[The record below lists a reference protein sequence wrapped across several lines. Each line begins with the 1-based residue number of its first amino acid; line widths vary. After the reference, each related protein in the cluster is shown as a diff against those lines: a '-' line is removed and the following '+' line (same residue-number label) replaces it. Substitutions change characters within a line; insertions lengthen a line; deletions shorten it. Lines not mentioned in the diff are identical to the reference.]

1 MQKSYQKSSKSKT
14 TSPQSEL
21 WEAVNDY
28 YKEQQKFNLKKKE
41 KKGGIQSDEKMEFM
55 NKEHTLTAIGKYT
68 NIKIDKGSYVLYHE
82 ALAKLEKDIN
92 LIGNDIITIK
102 SNILFNLINEEEGI
116 QSFDLKKKELDEILK
131 QKKVILDNY
140 EKMVTRNE
148 RDIELEEK
156 TLKQSMD
163 NYNKDMMDY
172 ISNKSIESLNSALT
186 QTVKVINQSYDILRN
201 LKNDSYFVEYNED
214 DQVYTV
220 CNETL
225 SIYNQEILEIG
236 SKEPKIIYNE
246 K

>member
-1 MQKSYQKSSKSKT
+1 
-14 TSPQSEL
+14 
-21 WEAVNDY
+21 
-28 YKEQQKFNLKKKE
+28 
-41 KKGGIQSDEKMEFM
+41 
-55 NKEHTLTAIGKYT
+55 
-68 NIKIDKGSYVLYHE
+68 
-82 ALAKLEKDIN
+82 
-92 LIGNDIITIK
+92 
-102 SNILFNLINEEEGI
+102 
-116 QSFDLKKKELDEILK
+116 
-131 QKKVILDNY
+131 
-140 EKMVTRNE
+140 
-148 RDIELEEK
+148 
-156 TLKQSMD
+156 
-163 NYNKDMMDY
+163 MMDY